1 MRLKDCFI
9 LVSAVLAM
17 ALIPAATLFGQTV
30 VASEDFDGGAVN
42 LINGF
47 DPGTQNITIIP
58 FTRFGVFSMG
68 EFNAGNQAPFALADD
83 SVSNV
88 SGGGAFPGDSEGI
101 FGQNRNVDD
110 HFFAV
115 VSASSFN
122 IDPEDL
128 VGSWTFDTSSAAT
141 SPLQLKI
148 DMGQLSNDN
157 FDGVPPEN
165 TILFEYRFN
174 GVGGFVPAFSLA
186 ATELVD
192 SGFSYRLFDAGTE
205 SIIDFFE
212 DGSHMG
218 LSVTDKDV
226 TKTLADSG
234 AIADN
239 TILDKT
245 PAMGAG
251 AGMLDTFSVDLAG
264 SGNTIEIRM
273 SAEFS
278 FEAFAFDNIQICTED
293 GKVLLGDVN
302 LDGSV
307 DLQDV
312 APFVNLIT
320 SGMFQAEGDI
330 NMDGVVNL
338 QDVAPFVM
346 LLTGG

>member
-1 MRLKDCFI
+1 MKLKALFVLT
-9 LVSAVLAM
+9 LVVFCM
-17 ALIPAATLFGQTV
+17 IMHPVATLCGQTI
-30 VASEDFDGGAVN
+30 VASEDFDGGDFN
-42 LINGF
+42 LVSGF
-47 DPGTQNITIIP
+47 NPATQNITIVP
-58 FTRFGVFSMG
+58 FTRFGVFSLG
-68 EFNAGNQAPFALADD
+68 EFNAGNQAPFALTDD
-83 SVSNV
+83 SVSDV

-101 FGQNRNVDD
+101 FGQNRDEDD

-122 IDPEDL
+122 IDPNDL
-128 VGSWTFDTSSAAT
+128 VGSWTFDTSSASN
-141 SPLQLKI
+141 SPLQLKV
-148 DMGQLSNDN
+148 DMGQMSNDN
-157 FDGVPPEN
+157 FNGVPATN

-174 GVGGFVPAFSLA
+174 GSGAYVPAFSLA
-186 ATELVD
+186 ATELVG
-192 SGFSYRLFDAGTE
+192 SGFSFRLFDAGTE

-218 LSVTDKDV
+218 LAPTDVGV

-234 AIADN
+234 QLADN
-239 TILDKT
+239 AILDKT

-293 GKVLLGDVN
+293 GEVLLGDVN

-320 SGMFQAEGDI
+320 SGTFQAEADI
-330 NMDGVVNL
+330 NQDGVVNL
-338 QDVAPFVM
+338 QDVAPFVT